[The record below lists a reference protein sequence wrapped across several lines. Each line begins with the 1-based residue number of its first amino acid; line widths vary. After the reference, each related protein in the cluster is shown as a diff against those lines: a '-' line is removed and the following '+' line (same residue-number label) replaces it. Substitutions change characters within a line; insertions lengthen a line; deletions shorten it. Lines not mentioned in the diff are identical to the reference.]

1 VLDLVLVGSFGYD
14 TISTSHGTV
23 EDTLGGAA
31 VHAGLAASR
40 VLHQE
45 GRVGLVSVVGQDVEP
60 SDLEI
65 LKSRNL
71 DLTGIET
78 LDGLT
83 FRWSG
88 RYEGTMDQAETLN
101 TDLNVLQVFNPK
113 VPEEWRSAPY
123 LFCAN
128 IHPAIQASVI
138 DQMESPS
145 LVAVDSMNLWID
157 IEREAL
163 SSVLRRADIAFLNE
177 AEVRMLAE
185 EPNLVLAMRSVR
197 DGSALSGGAEAGRGP
212 PILVAKKGEHGLLM
226 IADGYTIAMPA
237 YPSRDVID
245 PTGCGDTFAGT
256 VMACLAESGVE
267 NPSETDFRDALIH
280 ATVAASFVVG
290 GFGTAPMVK
299 LDRGTYHARLDRFR
313 RIIGA

>member
-1 VLDLVLVGSFGYD
+1 MELVLVGSFGYD
-14 TISTSHGTV
+14 TISTQHGTV

-45 GRVGLVSVVGQDVEP
+45 GRVGLVSVVGEDVNP
-60 SDLEI
+60 SDLAI
-65 LKSRNL
+65 LQSRNI

-78 LDGLT
+78 LDGQT
-83 FRWSG
+83 FRWAG
-88 RYEGTMDQAETLN
+88 RYEGTMDQAETLS
-101 TDLNVLQVFNPK
+101 TDLNVLQEFNPR

-138 DQMESPS
+138 QQMESPT

-163 SSVLRRADIAFLNE
+163 SAVLRRADIVFLNE
-177 AEVRMLAE
+177 AEVRMFAD
-185 EPNLVLAMRSVR
+185 EPHLVLAMRAVR
-197 DGSALSGGAEAGRGP
+197 DGSALSGGSEAGSGP
-212 PILVAKKGEHGLLM
+212 QILVAKKGEHGLLM

-237 YPSRDVID
+237 YPSKDIID

-256 VMACLAESGVE
+256 VMACLTENGVVKPTE
-267 NPSETDFRDALIH
+267 QDFRDAMIH

-313 RIIGA
+313 RIIGI